1 MMAML
6 KNWRIG
12 RKLCLG
18 FGLALALMGSV
29 SLVGHWGL
37 GRVAGLA
44 TRILKVD
51 SPLAAQS
58 QRARA
63 STLGL
68 RRLEKDYFLSLG
80 SPEKE
85 ADALARWKDEKQ
97 HLDESLEALAKLAQS
112 DSEHDPVRSMQKD
125 ADSYAA
131 GFQKVQSQI
140 ADGSLKTPQEA
151 SVALGAFTDATHGL
165 EEAGDALALRHSRA
179 MEALERVL
187 ASSVQRSVAI
197 MIGVIGLALILT
209 LGAGIVITRSITVPL
224 AAAVKVAAQVAEGDL
239 AVRIEIES
247 HDETGRLLVALQGMV
262 GSLKALA
269 EAAVAIAGGDLT
281 VRVSPQSER
290 DTLGNA
296 LANMLAKLTEIISE
310 VRSGANALSS
320 ASAQVSATSQGVT
333 QGTSEQAASV
343 EETTSS
349 LEQMSASIT
358 QNAENSRQTEQ
369 MAIKGARDAEES
381 RRTVTAT
388 AMAMKEI
395 AEKVSIIEEIAYQT
409 NLLALNAAIE
419 AARAGEHGLGFAVV
433 ATEVRKLAERSQ
445 AAAKEISS
453 LASSSV
459 KVAERSGKL
468 LEELVP
474 AIKKTADLVQEVAAA
489 SNEQSSGVA
498 QINRAM
504 SQVDQVTQRNASA
517 AEELASTAE
526 EMASQAEGLEQLVG
540 FFHLRGADELSHR
553 HDLQVPRVP
562 RMQTR
567 VPLRPAA
574 FQALEV
580 YAAPPRGKLNGPL
593 HHDGAPQDSEF
604 KSF

>member
-1 MMAML
+1 ML
-6 KNWRIG
+6 RNVRIG
-12 RKLCLG
+12 QKLCLG
-18 FGLALALMGSV
+18 FGLALALMGMV
-29 SLVGHWGL
+29 SLVDHWGL
-37 GRVAGLA
+37 RKVAGLA

-51 SPLAAQS
+51 SPLMAQS

-63 STLGL
+63 STLRL
-68 RRLEKDYFLSLG
+68 RRFEKDYFLSLG

-97 HLDESLEALAKLAQS
+97 HLDESLEGLAKLAQS
-112 DSEHDPVRSMQKD
+112 DSERDPVRSMQKD
-125 ADSYAA
+125 ADSYAD
-131 GFQKVQSQI
+131 GFQKVQAQI

-151 SVALGAFTDATHGL
+151 SVALGAFADAIRGL
-165 EEAGDALALRHSRA
+165 EEAGDDLALKHSRA
-179 MEALERVL
+179 MEALDPVL
-187 ASSVQRSVAI
+187 ASSEQRIVAF
-197 MIGVIGLALILT
+197 MLGVIGLALALT
-209 LGAGIVITRSITVPL
+209 LGAGIVITRSIAVPL
-224 AAAVKVAAQVAEGDL
+224 AAAVKLAAQVAEGDL

-262 GSLKALA
+262 ASLQGMAK
-269 EAAVAIAGGDLT
+269 AAVAIAGGDLT
-281 VRVSPQSER
+281 VRVSPQSDR

-388 AMAMKEI
+388 AAAMKEI

-419 AARAGEHGLGFAVV
+419 AARAGEHGRGFAVV

-445 AAAKEISS
+445 AAAKEISA

-459 KVAERSGKL
+459 TVAERSGKL

-504 SQVDQVTQRNASA
+504 SQVDQVTQRNAAA

-540 FFHLRGADELSHR
+540 FFHLRSGDAVRHR
-553 HDLQVPRVP
+553 HDLQVPRVS
-562 RMQTR
+562 RVQAR
-567 VPLRPAA
+567 VPLRSPAV
-574 FQALEV
+574 QTLEV
-580 YAAPPRGKLNGPL
+580 HTAPLRGKLNGPL
-593 HHDGAPQDSEF
+593 PPDGASTDSEF